1 MTANSDKKFTP
12 STVADIKAHTIG
24 GARPHGGPIVLV
36 EYDANWTIFFGR
48 EAARIRQ
55 VLGERAVRIEH
66 VGSTAVPGLAA
77 KPVIDIVMEVA
88 DSSDESSYVPAL
100 ELNGYQLRIREPGW
114 WEHRMLKGPDTDINL
129 HVFSVGCPEVS
140 RMLRFRDQLRA
151 NPADREFYQS
161 EKRELAA
168 RAWAYVQNY
177 ADAKTDVIE
186 QIIAK
191 VG

>member
-1 MTANSDKKFTP
+1 MTENANRRFAP
-12 STVADIKAHTIG
+12 STVADIDAHTIG
-24 GARPHGGPIVLV
+24 GARRHGGPIVLA
-36 EYDANWTIFFGR
+36 EYDANWPVLFAR

-55 VLGERAVRIEH
+55 VLCERAARIEH

-88 DSSDESSYVPAL
+88 DSGDESSYVPAL
-100 ELNGYQLRIREPGW
+100 ELNGYELRIREPGW

-140 RMLRFRDQLRA
+140 RMLRLRDQLRA
-151 NPADREFYQS
+151 HPADREHY
-161 EKRELAA
+161 ETKKRELAA
-168 RAWAYVQNY
+168 RAWEYVQNY

-186 QIIAK
+186 EIIAK
-191 VG
+191 FN